1 MCLTLSAGE
10 CSTWASGQ
18 DELWVASRMLLA
30 FSPASKVQ
38 VCKLHQQHVLQC
50 FGTAHMMWIPS
61 GQIFSLTAFV
71 PVALHVLA
79 ACRSSLPD
87 MRKC

>member
-18 DELWVASRMLLA
+18 DELWVASGMLLA

-38 VCKLHQQHVLQC
+38 ICKLHQQHVLQC